1 MAKRKTEETIINVVR
16 KPVPYEMVVV
26 FKPFLP
32 DKVRNEA
39 DSKVEQIITDANGS
53 VSLRDIWG
61 KRYLAYELDKHVEGY
76 YVMYQFE
83 APAASMD
90 GIKKLMNRHQEIL
103 RYLVIKKDAKEG
115 TATKIK
121 VKKTI
126 TREESESK
134 KKVSKS

>member
-1 MAKRKTEETIINVVR
+1 MAKRKIEETIINVVR

-39 DSKVEQIITDANGS
+39 DSKVEQIIIDAKGS

-61 KRYLAYELDKHVEGY
+61 KRYLAYELDKHTEGY

-83 APAASMD
+83 APSLAMD

-103 RYLVIKKDAKEG
+103 RYLVIRKDVKEG

-134 KKVSKS
+134 KAGNK

>member
-1 MAKRKTEETIINVVR
+1 MAKKNTEETIITVAR
-16 KPVPYEMVVV
+16 KPVPYEMVAI

-32 DKVRNEA
+32 DKIRNEA
-39 DSKVEQIITDANGS
+39 DAKVEQIISDAGGS

-61 KRYLAYELDKHVEGY
+61 KRYLAYEVQKHTEGY

-83 APAASMD
+83 APSRAMED
-90 GIKKLMNRHQEIL
+90 IKKLMNRHQEVL
-103 RYLVIKKDAKEG
+103 RYLVIRKDAKEG

-126 TREESESK
+126 TKEESDSK
-134 KKVSKS
+134 KAEEA

>member
-1 MAKRKTEETIINVVR
+1 MAKRKTEEVLLTVAR

-39 DSKVEQIITDANGS
+39 DAKVEQIITDAKGS
-53 VSLRDIWG
+53 VTVRDIWG
-61 KRYLAYELDKHVEGY
+61 KRYLAYEIDGHVEGY

-83 APAASMD
+83 APSVKMD
-90 GIKKLMNRHQEIL
+90 DIKKYLNRHPEIL
-103 RYLVIKKDAKEG
+103 RYLVLRKDEKDVNAP
-115 TATKIK
+115 KIK

-126 TREESESK
+126 TKEESDTK
-134 KKVSKS
+134 KRK

>member
-16 KPVPYEMVVV
+16 KPMPYEMVVV

-39 DSKVEQIITDANGS
+39 DAKVEQIINDAKGS

-83 APAASMD
+83 APSLAMD
-90 GIKKLMNRHQEIL
+90 GIKKLLNRHQEIL

-126 TREESESK
+126 TKEEVESRK
-134 KKVSKS
+134 KGNK

>member
-1 MAKRKTEETIINVVR
+1 MAKRKIEETIINVVR

-39 DSKVEQIITDANGS
+39 DSKVEQIIIDAKGS

-61 KRYLAYELDKHVEGY
+61 KRYLAYELDKHTEGY

-83 APAASMD
+83 APSLAMD

-103 RYLVIKKDAKEG
+103 RYLVIKKDIKEG

-134 KKVSKS
+134 KAGNK

>member
-1 MAKRKTEETIINVVR
+1 MAKRKTEDTIIIVAR

-39 DSKVEQIITDANGS
+39 DAKVEQIITDAKGS
-53 VSLRDIWG
+53 VSVRDIWG
-61 KRYLAYELDKHVEGY
+61 KRYLAYEIDGHVEGY
-76 YVMYQFE
+76 YVMYQFDVV
-83 APAASMD
+83 AAAMD

-103 RYLVIKKDAKEG
+103 RYLIIRKDVGEG

-126 TREESESK
+126 TRAESEENK
-134 KKVSKS
+134 KNK